1 MTEDLE
7 RYNYFDELMKT
18 IDTAK
23 IDGVSTAD
31 LIGIKAAIWTASNR
45 EAIIHLLNLL
55 EDKGIMTKDERLEL
69 NKNVLKAMQKKLDEA
84 AEKYPSIAEGLKQ
97 SGKPQEG

>member
-1 MTEDLE
+1 MAEELE
-7 RYNYFDELMKT
+7 QYNYFDELMKA

-23 IDGVSTAD
+23 IEGVSTAD
-31 LIGIKAAIWTASNR
+31 LIGIRAAIWTASNR
-45 EAIIHLLNLL
+45 EAIIHFLNLL
-55 EDKGIMTKDERLEL
+55 EDKGIMTQDERLDL

-97 SGKPQEG
+97 SSKQ

>member
-7 RYNYFDELMKT
+7 GYNYFDELMKT

-23 IDGVSTAD
+23 IQGVSTAD

-84 AEKYPSIAEGLKQ
+84 AEKYPSIADGLKQ
-97 SGKPQEG
+97 SSKPQEG